1 MEPSTRFFIIISFV
15 MLLVVIQIIQK
26 QKSDLDKHY
35 KGKFLDWEDRF
46 VEEQTQFKSFK
57 QNMYSDSKPKRSK
70 GSIKRFFSADDEEL

>member
-1 MEPSTRFFIIISFV
+1 MEPSTRFIIIISFV

-46 VEEQTQFKSFK
+46 FEEQTQFKSFK
-57 QNMYSDSKPKRSK
+57 QNRINNNSVNLFNFEWNIDK
-70 GSIKRFFSADDEEL
+70 